1 MNAKALLIVVIF
13 TIGAGFALECRAANR
28 GIRVDAP
35 GFLCDVKEWTAS
47 SSDVFS
53 ALDGNLDG
61 NQDSANFFAPGS
73 SFYSYI
79 TLNGPAVFCTPNVY
93 SLLDMWEFDGA
104 QDPANPASLPDPNTG
119 QPTTTIPDNVA
130 VAAQMY
136 YWPTYQNLNAFTPCS
151 GLSLNAASD
160 CNDAVFEVIVWT
172 LTSGS
177 YELEFD
183 NWPCQ
188 PDPNN
193 QTGEN
198 YAVASTVVP
207 SFSWGGTIYTYTDT
221 CANFNGNDLL
231 IDPNGVAYGFVVY
244 NGVNAVPMNT
254 VESGGPPGWT
264 ANFATTTTITVSPQF
279 TVPGTLVTVT
289 ATVNAPSS
297 NAPIPTT
304 PGTVTF
310 YDGANAIQSNVPVV
324 WTNGQGVATY
334 STSNFQAGTHSL
346 TVTFS
351 GITNPAPN
359 PASAPNPFVANF
371 QTSTSAALQL
381 SIGPAPTVTIAT
393 TPSTITLGQSSNLTW
408 SSTNATTCT
417 ASGTW
422 FGSETLS
429 GTLALS
435 PQAVGTYPYALTCA
449 GPGGTISSTATLT
462 VTAAPAPNVFVSVS
476 PSTITLGQ
484 SAMVTWSSTNA
495 TTCVAN
501 SAWSGNQSSNGSLTV
516 TPGAA
521 GGFAY
526 SLTCTG
532 AGGTGNGAAAL
543 IVNPV
548 QPPPP
553 SAPTVTVGI
562 SPASITVGQS
572 AMLTWSST
580 NATACTADSAWSG
593 AQATSGTLTV
603 NPASVGGYAY
613 SLTCTGAG
621 GAANGAVALVVSP
634 APPPA
639 SDAPTVTISISPST
653 INLGQSATLTWS
665 STNATSCVA
674 DSAWTGAQQTSG
686 SLSVTPA
693 STGGYAYSLSCT
705 GAAGTANNAVGL
717 SVVPAPAASSNTGGK
732 SGGGGV
738 DIWEVLG
745 LAGVLWLR
753 RRQTSRVCRG
763 AAGATRPC
771 VN

>member
-1 MNAKALLIVVIF
+1 MHAKALLIVVIF
-13 TIGAGFALECRAANR
+13 TIGAGFAVECRAAKR

-93 SLLDMWEFDGA
+93 SLQDMWEFDGA

-119 QPTTTIPDNVA
+119 LPTTLIPDNVA

-136 YWPTYQNLNAFTPCS
+136 YWPSYTVANDCS
-151 GLSLNAASD
+151 GLSPNTQSD
-160 CNDAVFEVIVWT
+160 CNDPVFEVIVWT

-177 YELEFD
+177 YEFEFD
-183 NWPCQ
+183 AWPCQ
-188 PDPNN
+188 PDPFNEFGGAF
-193 QTGEN
+193 T
-198 YAVASTVVP
+198 VAPTVVP

-231 IDPNGVAYGFVVY
+231 IDPSGVAYGFVVY

-310 YDGANAIQSNVPVV
+310 YDGGTAIQSNVPVV

-334 STSNFQAGTHSL
+334 GSSGFQAGTHSL
-346 TVTFS
+346 TATFS
-351 GITNPAPN
+351 GISNPPVAN
-359 PASAPNPFVANF
+359 SFVANF

-381 SIGPAPTVTIAT
+381 SIGPAPTVTIAA

-422 FGSETLS
+422 FGSETPS
-429 GTLALS
+429 GTLIVS

-449 GPGGTISSTATLT
+449 GPGGTISSSATLT
-462 VTAAPAPNVFVSVS
+462 VTAAPAPSVFVSVS

-501 SAWSGNQSSNGSLTV
+501 SAWSGNQSTSGSLTV

-532 AGGTGNGAAAL
+532 TGGTGNGAAAL
-543 IVNPV
+543 IVNPA

-562 SPASITVGQS
+562 SPGSITVGQS

-593 AQATSGTLTV
+593 GQATSGTLTV
-603 NPASVGGYAY
+603 SPASAGGYAY

-639 SDAPTVTISISPST
+639 SDAPTVTISISPTT
-653 INLGQSATLTWS
+653 ITIGQSATLTWS

-674 DSAWTGAQQTSG
+674 DSAWTGAQPTSG
-686 SLSVTPA
+686 TLSVTPT

-705 GAAGTANNAVGL
+705 GAAGTMNDAVGL
-717 SVVPAPAASSNTGGK
+717 AVVAAPATTSNTGGK

-753 RRQTSRVCRG
+753 RRQTGRVCRG
-763 AAGATRPC
+763 AAGATRPYG
-771 VN
+771 N

>member
-1 MNAKALLIVVIF
+1 MHAKALLIAVIF
-13 TIGAGFALECRAANR
+13 TIGAGFAVECRAAHR

-93 SLLDMWEFDGA
+93 SLQDMWEFDGA

-119 QPTTTIPDNVA
+119 LPTTLIPDNVA

-136 YWPTYQNLNAFTPCS
+136 YWPSYTVANDCS
-151 GLSLNAASD
+151 GLSPNTQSD
-160 CNDAVFEVIVWT
+160 CNDPVFEVIVWT

-177 YELEFD
+177 YEFEFD
-183 NWPCQ
+183 AWPCQ
-188 PDPNN
+188 PDPFNEFGGAF
-193 QTGEN
+193 T
-198 YAVASTVVP
+198 VAPTVVP

-231 IDPNGVAYGFVVY
+231 IDPSGVAYGFVVY

-310 YDGANAIQSNVPVV
+310 YDGGTAIQSNVPVV

-334 STSNFQAGTHSL
+334 GSSGFQAGTHSL
-346 TVTFS
+346 TATFS
-351 GITNPAPN
+351 GISNPPVAN
-359 PASAPNPFVANF
+359 SFVANF

-381 SIGPAPTVTIAT
+381 SIGPAPTVTIAA

-422 FGSETLS
+422 FGSETPS
-429 GTLALS
+429 GTLIVS

-449 GPGGTISSTATLT
+449 GPGGTISSSATLT
-462 VTAAPAPNVFVSVS
+462 VTAAPAPSVFVSVS

-501 SAWSGNQSSNGSLTV
+501 SAWSGNQSTSGSLTV

-532 AGGTGNGAAAL
+532 TGGTGNGAAAL
-543 IVNPV
+543 IVNPA

-562 SPASITVGQS
+562 SPGSITVGQS

-593 AQATSGTLTV
+593 GQATSGTLTV
-603 NPASVGGYAY
+603 SPASAGGYAY

-639 SDAPTVTISISPST
+639 SDAPTVTISISPTT
-653 INLGQSATLTWS
+653 ITIGQSATLTWS

-674 DSAWTGAQQTSG
+674 DSAWTGAQPTSG
-686 SLSVTPA
+686 TLSVTPT

-705 GAAGTANNAVGL
+705 GAAGTMNDAVGL
-717 SVVPAPAASSNTGGK
+717 AVVAAPATTSNTGGK

-753 RRQTSRVCRG
+753 RRQTGRVCRG
-763 AAGATRPC
+763 AAGATRPYG
-771 VN
+771 N